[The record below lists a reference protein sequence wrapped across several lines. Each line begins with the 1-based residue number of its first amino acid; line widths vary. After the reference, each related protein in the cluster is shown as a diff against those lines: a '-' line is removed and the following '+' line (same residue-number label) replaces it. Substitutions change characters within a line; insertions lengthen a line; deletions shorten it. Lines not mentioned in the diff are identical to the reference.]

1 MKFYLAEQNIG
12 SNATKAQVE
21 KVIELLKEK
30 GWDVE
35 YGLGKNKP
43 TDMAEFGQE
52 EKVVDAFAD
61 DFMRCVE
68 QVEK

>member
-1 MKFYLAEQNIG
+1 MKFYLAEKNIG
-12 SNATKAQVE
+12 QDATKAQVE

-43 TDMAEFGQE
+43 TEISEFGRE
-52 EKVVDAFAD
+52 EQVIDAFSD
-61 DFMRCVE
+61 DFIHCVE
-68 QVEK
+68 QIEA